1 MRVLYTW
8 SGALALCAAA
18 MISASAAN
26 LSIGMSGDDV
36 TALQNSL
43 VAAGYLARTVD
54 GEYGSTT
61 KAAVYLFQ
69 KDKGL
74 PATGVADD
82 ETREA
87 IRAAEGE
94 TWRNGGGVVYAEGN
108 RGDVIVEMQERL
120 KQAGF
125 LKGDIDGVYGGDT
138 VQAVKA
144 LQKAYD
150 FPESGAIDEVTYEA
164 LRNVS
169 VEAVAQ
175 EEVKEEPKVETRQKH
190 QGKYDVGDRGD
201 EVKALQRKLKRLGY
215 LDGDADGIY
224 GQQTA
229 TAVKA
234 FQKEEK
240 LSTSGAVDEKTLSH
254 LNEVYANET
263 DELSLGAR
271 GRKVIRLQN
280 RLLLHGYD
288 PGLVDGVYGD
298 GTRRA
303 VEALQSKAE
312 LEVTGVADEAVWD
325 ALDGAPMFLGKYKK
339 LFHMRT
345 TAYTP
350 YDGGGEGHT
359 ALGGFAGKGHAAVD
373 PKVIPLGST
382 VFIEGYG
389 YALCDDIGGA
399 IHGMIIDVGVD
410 TLEQAYEWGTRS
422 DVTVYLVR

>member
-1 MRVLYTW
+1 M
-8 SGALALCAAA
+8 
-18 MISASAAN
+18 
-26 LSIGMSGDDV
+26 
-36 TALQNSL
+36 
-43 VAAGYLARTVD
+43 
-54 GEYGSTT
+54 
-61 KAAVYLFQ
+61 
-69 KDKGL
+69 
-74 PATGVADD
+74 
-82 ETREA
+82 
-87 IRAAEGE
+87 
-94 TWRNGGGVVYAEGN
+94 
-108 RGDVIVEMQERL
+108 
-120 KQAGF
+120 
-125 LKGDIDGVYGGDT
+125 
-138 VQAVKA
+138 
-144 LQKAYD
+144 
-150 FPESGAIDEVTYEA
+150 
-164 LRNVS
+164 
-169 VEAVAQ
+169 
-175 EEVKEEPKVETRQKH
+175 
-190 QGKYDVGDRGD
+190 
-201 EVKALQRKLKRLGY
+201 
-215 LDGDADGIY
+215 
-224 GQQTA
+224 
-229 TAVKA
+229 
-234 FQKEEK
+234 
-240 LSTSGAVDEKTLSH
+240 
-254 LNEVYANET
+254 
-263 DELSLGAR
+263 
-271 GRKVIRLQN
+271 IRLQN

-303 VEALQSKAE
+303 VEELQSKAE